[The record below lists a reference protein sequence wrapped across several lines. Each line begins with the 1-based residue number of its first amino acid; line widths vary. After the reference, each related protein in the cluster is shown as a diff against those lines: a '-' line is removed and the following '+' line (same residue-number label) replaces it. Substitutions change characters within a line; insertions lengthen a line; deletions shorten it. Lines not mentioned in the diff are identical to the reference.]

1 MSVPSCSSLLSVF
14 RRIRAAPVLTV
25 LALALV
31 TTGMMTGAASARD
44 TLRRGEALYRGGQL
58 TSGSGEY
65 LLEFLETGGNVV
77 LYRKVSPGLEI
88 LWETGTYKVDAER
101 FIFQMDGNV
110 VVYDSNDK
118 ALWSPNVNGR
128 GGFRLVLQDDGDM
141 VIYTRSG
148 ERIWASNTKQPI
160 RAFPVPPIANTPQGG
175 IKPPLPAPQPDP
187 GVSDEQC
194 DLYANEAVKLAVQAE
209 TLGVSPGG
217 PRWSQSYKAHY
228 RFCKSGVPPEI
239 LFAEHDARV
248 DYLKGHAPKGNSA
261 FEDLLAAS
269 LAAILAEI
277 ANGNTS
283 SR

>member
-31 TTGMMTGAASARD
+31 AAGVMTGAASARD
-44 TLRRGEALYRGGQL
+44 TLRRGEALYRGDQL

-65 LLEFLETGGNVV
+65 LLEFPET
-77 LYRKVSPGLEI
+77 
-88 LWETGTYKVDAER
+88 
-101 FIFQMDGNV
+101 
-110 VVYDSNDK
+110 
-118 ALWSPNVNGR
+118 
-128 GGFRLVLQDDGDM
+128 
-141 VIYTRSG
+141 
-148 ERIWASNTKQPI
+148 
-160 RAFPVPPIANTPQGG
+160 
-175 IKPPLPAPQPDP
+175 
-187 GVSDEQC
+187 
-194 DLYANEAVKLAVQAE
+194 
-209 TLGVSPGG
+209 GG
-217 PRWSQSYKAHY
+217 PRWSQSCKAHY

-248 DYLKGHAPKGNSA
+248 GYLRGHAPKGNSA